1 MGYNPICNKKIMR
14 STRKYAVRF
23 SYFVHSTTL
32 VYSILPHI
40 IHIPPH
46 TICIFADLCRCFW
59 LLAAMLRWSLLQEK
73 MKAQFQASGWSGRD
87 RWNSESFK
95 GTCRLND
102 EKLYEAP
109 CVPRWRSRESS
120 LLFVDTC
127 ALTYF
132 RKTTNLTNLPF
143 PSFLSGTSLHH
154 LSKQSSPTLFLTF
167 FRYFPTTLFCSA
179 SNPFY

>member
-1 MGYNPICNKKIMR
+1 MR
-14 STRKYAVRF
+14 STRKYAVGF
-23 SYFVHSTTL
+23 SHFVHSTTL

-40 IHIPPH
+40 TYTAAYNMHR
-46 TICIFADLCRCFW
+46 CRFVSLW

-73 MKAQFQASGWSGRD
+73 MKAQFQARGWSGRD
-87 RWNSESFK
+87 RSGWLNDDQWNSESFK

-109 CVPRWRSRESS
+109 CVLPRWRSRESS
-120 LLFVDTC
+120 LLFVATS

-132 RKTTNLTNLPF
+132 RKTTNLTSLPF
-143 PSFLSGTSLHH
+143 PSFLSSTSLHH

-167 FRYFPTTLFCSA
+167 FRYFPTTLLCSA

>member
-1 MGYNPICNKKIMR
+1 MR
-14 STRKYAVRF
+14 STRKYAVGF
-23 SYFVHSTTL
+23 SHFVHSTTL
-32 VYSILPHI
+32 VYTAYYHIL
-40 IHIPPH
+40 HIPPH
-46 TICIFADLCRCFW
+46 TICIFADLCRCDSLRQCSGGRCCRRRWKHNFRRGDG
-59 LLAAMLRWSLLQEK
+59 AAEI
-73 MKAQFQASGWSGRD
+73 GRLND
-87 RWNSESFK
+87 DQWNSESFK

-109 CVPRWRSRESS
+109 CVLPRWRSRESS
-120 LLFVDTC
+120 LLFVATS

-143 PSFLSGTSLHH
+143 PSFLSSTSLHH